1 MGRGQ
6 SGLWATSNPF
16 FECEEACEAAED
28 SRYTQESTSSDYV
41 RSNEELADDQIR
53 QPRLSEGVSFREKI

>member
-28 SRYTQESTSSDYV
+28 SRYTQESTSS
-41 RSNEELADDQIR
+41 ELADDQIR